1 VTKRRLI
8 KRRLIKRRLT
18 KRRFVLFAVTLFFAA
33 LQGCFAVGGEKP
45 QGKLETTELVILRK
59 DRTGDVAVL
68 AEIARSDEQRSRGLM
83 GRKSLADGEGMLFVF
98 ETDRILS
105 FWMKDTLIPLSIA
118 FIAYDG
124 RILEIH
130 DMESQ
135 SLRAV
140 RSARSA
146 RYALEVPQGWFARS
160 EVGVGDTIRLTAGLL
175 RN

>member
-1 VTKRRLI
+1 M
-8 KRRLIKRRLT
+8 
-18 KRRFVLFAVTLFFAA
+18 LFFVTAWSCA
-33 LQGCFAVGGEKP
+33 SGGEKP
-45 QGKLETTELVILRK
+45 QARLETTELVILQK
-59 DRTGDVAVL
+59 DGSSVPVL
-68 AEIARSDEQRSRGLM
+68 AEIARTDEQRRRGLM

-140 RSARSA
+140 QSARSA
-146 RYALEVPQGWFARS
+146 RYALEVPQGWFARTGI
-160 EVGVGDTIRLTAGLL
+160 EAGDTIQRLPEQL
-175 RN
+175 